1 MSRLFSLTDSA
12 VWLVTSKAGGQR
24 TGMVATWVSQASL
37 STVPARVLVVLSVEA
52 RTQRA
57 VAQSGRFALQLLD
70 ETQRHLVERF
80 GLPFDGDRWAGIES
94 VTTAS
99 GLPLARGGCGFVDCI
114 VCRRLETGD
123 RVVYVG
129 DVVEERV
136 GPGRRPL
143 LEQDALKRQP
153 EPVADALAKKYVID
167 VARDERLLEA
177 AASGAAAPGD
187 PRAVMQLAID
197 KTREGLARGQGP
209 FGCAIVRD
217 GELLAV
223 EHNRVREHT
232 DISAHAEITAL
243 RAASLRAQS
252 YKLPRAVVYATC
264 EPCAMCMAALHFAE
278 VAEVVFGATIDDA
291 AQAGFRQ
298 IRLSAAELAKLS
310 DSATRV
316 RGGLETAACQALF
329 EEWRTAR
336 DDGTSPAY

>member
-1 MSRLFSLTDSA
+1 MSKLFSLTDPA
-12 VWLVTSKAGGQR
+12 VWLVTSRAGGER

-37 STVPARVLVVLSVEA
+37 SGVPVRALVVLSVEA

-70 ETQRHLVERF
+70 ESQRDLVERF

-99 GLPLARGGCGFVDCI
+99 GLPLARGGCGFVDCV
-114 VCRRLETGD
+114 VCERLETGD

-129 DVVEERV
+129 DVVED
-136 GPGRRPL
+136 GFAPGRRPL
-143 LEQDALKRQP
+143 REQDALKRQP
-153 EPVADALAKKYVID
+153 ESVADALAKQYSID
-167 VARDERLLEA
+167 VARDERLLK
-177 AASGAAAPGD
+177 AASRAAAPGD
-187 PRAVMQLAID
+187 PRAVMQLAIN

-223 EHNRVREHT
+223 EHNQVREHT

-243 RAASLRAQS
+243 RAASRRAQS
-252 YKLPRAVVYATC
+252 YKLARAVVYATC

-298 IRLSAAELAKLS
+298 IPLSAAELAKLS

-316 RGGLETAACQALF
+316 RGGFETAACQALF